1 MQITRRRLISS
12 TAIGAALPLV
22 PAEAASAA
30 LPFVLIGDWGRLG
43 RYNQTDVAAQM
54 GKTAAAIGSQFTI
67 SLGDNFYEN
76 GVASTDDPQWQS
88 SFEDIYTA
96 PSLQSPWKII
106 LGNHDYR
113 GSVQAQFD
121 YAKISKRW
129 QLPARYYAETYTLP
143 GGAQADFFYLDTSP
157 FIKKYIGS
165 KVDIAG
171 QDTDAQLIWL
181 DAGLSNSTAAWKIVI
196 GHHPIYTALS
206 SDGDPD
212 HDHDQP
218 DMIARVNPI
227 LLKHQ
232 VPIYICGHDHCLQ
245 VARVDGVTHVVNGA
259 GSQTYNPG
267 PAIRG
272 GFVSGAHAFMT
283 VHLSAEKLHFALID
297 MAGTTLYTQTI
308 DRA

>member
-12 TAIGAALPLV
+12 TAMGAALPLV
-22 PAEAASAA
+22 PAEAATAA

-43 RYNQTDVAAQM
+43 KYNQTDVAMQM
-54 GKTAAAIGSQFTI
+54 GKTAAAIHSQFTI

-88 SFEDIYTA
+88 SFETIYTA
-96 PSLQSPWKII
+96 SSLQSPWKII

-113 GSVQAQFD
+113 GSVQAQLD
-121 YAKISKRW
+121 YAKMSRRW
-129 QLPARYYAETYTLP
+129 QLPARYYAESYTLP
-143 GGAQADFFYLDTSP
+143 GGAVADIFYLDTSP

-171 QDTDAQLIWL
+171 QDTDAQLAWL
-181 DAGLSNSTAAWKIVI
+181 DAGLANSKAAWKIVI

-206 SDGDPD
+206 DADGA
-212 HDHDQP
+212 DHDQP

-232 VPIYICGHDHCLQ
+232 VPIYICGHDHCFQ
-245 VARVDGVTHVVNGA
+245 VAKVDGITHVVNGA
-259 GSQTYNPG
+259 GSQIYAPG

-272 GFVSGAHAFMT
+272 GFVAGSHGFMA

-308 DRA
+308 DRL